1 MWNKVAINNSIAK
14 YRHNYEKQAA
24 RFIGT
29 LWDENIRLYY
39 NIKLNKIKK
48 AIKTFNLEDKSRIR
62 VGNFH

>member
-39 NIKLNKIKK
+39 NIK
-48 AIKTFNLEDKSRIR
+48 
-62 VGNFH
+62 